1 MAASQQDCSL
11 EPAACCQLERAVAR
25 ASSGLCAQCWERQV
39 RRVGRDGLGFP
50 GSQTQGYW
58 GSQKHDV
65 HQEVLLSEGK
75 SPCLGV
81 QRHRLWFWLPLT
93 SMGAPRGPR

>member
-1 MAASQQDCSL
+1 MATSQQDCSL
-11 EPAACCQLERAVAR
+11 EPAVCRQLERVVAR
-25 ASSGLCAQCWERQV
+25 PSSGLRAQRWEHQV
-39 RRVGRDGLGFP
+39 RRLGFP

-58 GSQKHDV
+58 GSQKHDI

-81 QRHRLWFWLPLT
+81 QRHRLWFWLPLI
-93 SMGAPRGPR
+93 SMGPR